1 MEKTVLANLFAFSI
15 CIVWVSK
22 GQEVSEG
29 NCVVF
34 IFLPQYQKSGQIK
47 KQRHVLD
54 AWAEIGEI
62 ILLGFLEELKTAQFP
77 FEIS

>member
-1 MEKTVLANLFAFSI
+1 MKQLECGRQSEERGTWSTGPWGTIQQKEINGITVLANLFAFSI

-34 IFLPQYQKSGQIK
+34 KFLPQYQKSGQIK
-47 KQRHVLD
+47 K
-54 AWAEIGEI
+54 
-62 ILLGFLEELKTAQFP
+62 
-77 FEIS
+77 